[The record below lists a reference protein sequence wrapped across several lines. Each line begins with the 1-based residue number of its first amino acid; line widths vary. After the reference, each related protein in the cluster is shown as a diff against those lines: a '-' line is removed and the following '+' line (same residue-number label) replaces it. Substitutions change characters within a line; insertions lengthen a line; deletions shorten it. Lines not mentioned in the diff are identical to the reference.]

1 MSVQQV
7 ESLWQHRAACRGPNH
22 GIFFPPS
29 QIERRSE
36 KRMREKR
43 AKEICASCPAL
54 DACRSWVA
62 SLPTGHVS
70 GVIAGEIHKPMYLKK
85 RRHP

>member
-29 QIERRSE
+29 QMERRSE

-43 AKEICASCPAL
+43 AKEICASCPVL
-54 DACRSWVA
+54 QDCRNYAITIREQHGIWGG
-62 SLPTGHVS
+62 LTE
-70 GVIAGEIHKPMYLKK
+70 GE
-85 RRHP
+85 RRLVGGW

>member
-7 ESLWQHRAACRGPNH
+7 ETLWQHRAACRGPNH

-29 QIERRSE
+29 QMERRSE

-43 AKEICASCPAL
+43 AKEICASCPVL
-54 DACRSWVA
+54 QDCRNYAITIREQHGIWGG
-62 SLPTGHVS
+62 LTE
-70 GVIAGEIHKPMYLKK
+70 GE
-85 RRHP
+85 RRLVGGW